1 MLSVVIDLITLLNQ
15 LNSLMKVEQSA
26 LELQS
31 KQDLIFAT
39 NHIYLICCC
48 MVAQG
53 LKWVSNLSTKML
65 REIQTEDILLKQLKN
80 VLDYPK
86 MLGSKLSPILCQIY
100 LTWVKT
106 KVSEK
111 GAIDKSIN
119 DLISRRGE
127 GFGIIQGIL

>member
-1 MLSVVIDLITLLNQ
+1 
-15 LNSLMKVEQSA
+15 
-26 LELQS
+26 
-31 KQDLIFAT
+31 
-39 NHIYLICCC
+39 